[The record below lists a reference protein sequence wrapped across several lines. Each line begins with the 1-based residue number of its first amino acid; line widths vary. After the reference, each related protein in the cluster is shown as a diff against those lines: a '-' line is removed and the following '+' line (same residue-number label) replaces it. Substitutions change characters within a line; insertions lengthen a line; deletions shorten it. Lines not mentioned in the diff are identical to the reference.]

1 MLKDL
6 KKELQT
12 TKNPLEKA
20 LGQYIVGLGQ
30 EVKEKTTLKGCAK
43 AVTEKA
49 KGQASGGCAMVEDA
63 AVYSWAR
70 EYFGVAAGA
79 PAGKLSQN
87 PGKLPQNPGKL
98 SQNPGEMS
106 PPKNVT
112 FLDFSL
118 EDLL

>member
-1 MLKDL
+1 
-6 KKELQT
+6 
-12 TKNPLEKA
+12 
-20 LGQYIVGLGQ
+20 
-30 EVKEKTTLKGCAK
+30 
-43 AVTEKA
+43 
-49 KGQASGGCAMVEDA
+49 MVEDV

-79 PAGKLSQN
+79 PA
-87 PGKLPQNPGKL
+87 GKL